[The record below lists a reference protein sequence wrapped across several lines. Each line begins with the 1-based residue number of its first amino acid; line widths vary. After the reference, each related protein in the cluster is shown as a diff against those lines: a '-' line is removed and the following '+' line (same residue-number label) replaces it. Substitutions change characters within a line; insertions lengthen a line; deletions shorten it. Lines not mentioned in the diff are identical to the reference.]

1 MNFDKHGECARAND
15 SNQLL
20 PTAIVLAD
28 KLVYGE
34 LSEIF
39 GKIESSSL
47 IIAGRTVVD
56 HTLLELQAL
65 GFEQCIVLAGNN
77 SEEIQTSVNNDNY
90 QGMSVNVMNYACTT
104 EQVLREFKTISD
116 PCGML
121 VIESDKI
128 REHCISTFLT
138 QVEAS
143 EYSLLEAKGS
153 FGSLGLTMLKKTTSD
168 FIINPLPVILH
179 GIRVNHLQTA
189 SDFHV
194 ANFEVVAGGFSGLE
208 PSVAISAHLGRRLHW
223 DSSFL
228 SASEIDWRE
237 VMIERHC
244 RVGNSVSL
252 DSVILNNDV
261 YVENHAS
268 IKNTI
273 VMPHSIVSAR
283 RPLNNS
289 IVNEGVVYQL
299 S

>member
-1 MNFDKHGECARAND
+1 MNFDKHGESAKTND

-20 PTAIVLAD
+20 PTAVVLAD

-39 GKIESSSL
+39 GKVESSSL
-47 IIAGRTVVD
+47 IIAGKTVVD

-77 SEEIQTSVNNDNY
+77 SQEVQTSVNNNNY

-104 EQVLREFKTISD
+104 EQVLKEFNTISD

-121 VIESDKI
+121 IIESDKI
-128 REHCISTFLT
+128 RGHCISTFLA
-138 QVEAS
+138 QVELS
-143 EYSLLEAKGS
+143 DYSLLEAKDS

-168 FIINPLPVILH
+168 FIMSPMPVILH
-179 GIRVNHLQTA
+179 GIKINHLQTA

-194 ANFEVVAGGFSGLE
+194 ANFEVVAGGFPGLE
-208 PSVAISAHLGRRLHW
+208 PSVAISARRGRRLHS

-228 SASEIDWRE
+228 SESEVDWRE
-237 VMIERHC
+237 VMIERNC

-261 YVENHAS
+261 YVESHAS
-268 IKNTI
+268 IKSTI

-283 RPLNNS
+283 FPLNNS
-289 IVNEGVVYQL
+289 IVNEGIVYRL